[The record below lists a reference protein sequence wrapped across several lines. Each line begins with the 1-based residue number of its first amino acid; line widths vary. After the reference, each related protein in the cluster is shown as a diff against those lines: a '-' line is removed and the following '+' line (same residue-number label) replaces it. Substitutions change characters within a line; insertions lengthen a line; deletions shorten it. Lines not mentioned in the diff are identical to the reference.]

1 MRITAIN
8 LRSAAGPYWRYS
20 PLNPMLSATR
30 KLAIPHRSI
39 SSPDFGSVAVW
50 GEGLLGHARQRGATP
65 GAMTIQG
72 WKIRYVKR
80 AGENPA
86 RQRSSRISCNSALRQ
101 ARALFSRQ
109 ILGFIDPDLV
119 PSPLPFSS
127 VKFYPRE
134 SMKYQS
140 KIDMAALLQS
150 AKEDLFESDPEA
162 FKTFLLGLG
171 AGLRR
176 GEIDRLLWRQ
186 IDFNAGTICIE
197 VTEVSALKSETSAG
211 TVPIDAAM
219 ITLLRGFKPKAR
231 GQYVIEGGV
240 GVTASKPWGLRY
252 RCQDVFSRLIQWLR
266 TRGVAGVA
274 PLHMLRKEA
283 GSAVVTAGGIFAG
296 RRFLRHADISVTAQF
311 YVDQKQRVVVDMSG
325 LLQNVTALPA
335 PMEREA
341 S

>member
-1 MRITAIN
+1 
-8 LRSAAGPYWRYS
+8 
-20 PLNPMLSATR
+20 MLSAIR
-30 KLAIPHRSI
+30 NLAIPHRSI

-65 GAMTIQG
+65 SAMTIQG

-109 ILGFIDPDLV
+109 ILGFIFDPDLV

-162 FKTFLLGLG
+162 FKTFLLG
-171 AGLRR
+171 
-176 GEIDRLLWRQ
+176 
-186 IDFNAGTICIE
+186 N
-197 VTEVSALKSETSAG
+197 
-211 TVPIDAAM
+211 
-219 ITLLRGFKPKAR
+219 
-231 GQYVIEGGV
+231 
-240 GVTASKPWGLRY
+240 
-252 RCQDVFSRLIQWLR
+252 
-266 TRGVAGVA
+266 
-274 PLHMLRKEA
+274 
-283 GSAVVTAGGIFAG
+283 
-296 RRFLRHADISVTAQF
+296 
-311 YVDQKQRVVVDMSG
+311 
-325 LLQNVTALPA
+325 
-335 PMEREA
+335 
-341 S
+341 